1 MEYTEILVLIFSFLI
16 LLSLGVPIAYS
27 IGISGILTMFISIDF
42 LPANTT
48 FAQRMATG
56 LDSFALL
63 AIPFFILA
71 GNIMNSGG
79 IANRLINFAKVLV
92 GGLTGGLA
100 YVNVIA
106 NMLFGAIS
114 GSAAAA
120 ASAIGSI
127 MGPEMKKEN
136 YDKNFS
142 AAVNI
147 SSATT
152 GLSIPPSNVLIVYS
166 LASGGASI
174 TALFLAGYIPGILT
188 GISIMLTAMSIL
200 IYKDKGIKGVILAFI
215 KLGVILGILFAILL
229 AINFSL
235 NLVNEGNRI
244 WIWVF
249 LVISFLGFAIWK
261 TKNNKDRA
269 LEGVKKFL
277 DALPSLLM
285 LVLVIGGIVAGF
297 FTATEASAVAVLYAL
312 ILALIYR
319 EITVKDLPAIIL
331 KSVKTTSIVLLL
343 VATCMGL
350 SWIMAYE
357 NIPQNVSAA
366 LLNISDNPF
375 IILLIINMI
384 LLFVGVFMD
393 MTPAVLIFTPIFLP
407 IVQSQLGLSA
417 IHFGIIMVLNLSVGL
432 CTPPVGSVLFIGC
445 SISKVKI
452 ESVIKPLLPMFLAMI
467 LVLLLVTYIPELSLW
482 IPEFFGY

>member
-1 MEYTEILVLIFSFLI
+1 MDYTGVFILVFSFII
-16 LLSLGVPIAYS
+16 LLSMGVPIAFS
-27 IGISGILTMFISIDF
+27 IGISGILTMLVSIDS
-42 LPANTT
+42 LPAFTT
-48 FAQRMATG
+48 YAQRMATG

-79 IANRLINFAKVLV
+79 IAHRLIDLARTLV
-92 GGLTGGLA
+92 GSLTGGLA

-127 MGPEMKKEN
+127 MGPEMKKEG
-136 YDKNFS
+136 YEDNFS

-188 GISIMLTAMSIL
+188 GLAIMITAMSIL
-200 IYKDKGIKGVILAFI
+200 ILKRDGIIGLMKVLVKLTIIGVVIFAFI
-215 KLGVILGILFAILL
+215 YVLMYANSTLSAGVNKTIWILL
-229 AINFSL
+229 TGAFIAYAVYKTVTNKERARKGFKIFFDAIPSL
-235 NLVNEGNRI
+235 FL
-244 WIWVF
+244 
-249 LVISFLGFAIWK
+249 LVI
-261 TKNNKDRA
+261 
-269 LEGVKKFL
+269 
-277 DALPSLLM
+277 
-285 LVLVIGGIVAGF
+285 VIGGIVAGF

-312 ILALIYR
+312 VLAMIYK
-319 EITVKDLPAIIL
+319 EVKWKDLPDIL
-331 KSVKTTSIVLLL
+331 LSSVKTTGIVMLL

-357 NIPQNVSAA
+357 NIPQTVSAG

-375 IILLIINMI
+375 VILLIINLI

-407 IVQSQLGLSA
+407 IVESQLGLSP

-445 SISKVKI
+445 SVSKVRI
-452 ESVIKPLLPMFLAMI
+452 ETVIKPLLPMFVAMI
-467 LVLLLVTYIPELSLW
+467 AILMLVTYIPKLSLW
-482 IPEFFGY
+482 LPEIFGF